1 MKMKKKKNRKAIPD
15 LEQEY
20 VIGKSRKF
28 STAEAHKRLR
38 TNVLFSF
45 AEEEGCRVIGV
56 TSAMAHEGKTT
67 TAINLAYD
75 MLQAEKR
82 VLLIDAD
89 MRMSNVVKILNVLR
103 VPGLSNILVS
113 SKDGTKFVQTVE
125 QLDGLPVISCGSNP
139 PNPSELL
146 SSKRMNA
153 LIEALKTRFD
163 YIIIDL
169 PPIAAVSDALIVS
182 KLTDGMIMVVRQ
194 DYADKRLV
202 DDAVRQLK
210 YNEANIIGFVMNCA
224 RTEQKY
230 YGKYSRYGK
239 YGRYYKYGYYHRDSS
254 ETKT

>member
-1 MKMKKKKNRKAIPD
+1 
-15 LEQEY
+15 
-20 VIGKSRKF
+20 
-28 STAEAHKRLR
+28 
-38 TNVLFSF
+38 
-45 AEEEGCRVIGV
+45 
-56 TSAMAHEGKTT
+56 MAHEGKTT